1 MTARVEAVH
10 RSGDHRFSKQLESA
24 ITLVAGLGVVGDAHH
39 GAQVKHR
46 SRVAADPT
54 QPNLRQVHLL
64 NAELFERVGADGFDV
79 GPGDLGEN
87 ITTRGIDLVELPT
100 ATILA
105 IGDDALLA
113 VTGLRNPCGQIDGF
127 QDGLL
132 GAVRRRDEDGSV
144 IRLAGIMA
152 VVVRGGTIRPDDPIT
167 ISVPPEPHHRLER
180 V

>member
-1 MTARVEAVH
+1 MTALVEAVH
-10 RSGDHRFSKQLESA
+10 RSGDHHFSKRSEA
-24 ITLVAGLGVVGDAHH
+24 EIELVAGLGVVGDAHQ

-64 NAELFERVGADGFDV
+64 NAELFERVEAEGFEV
-79 GPGDLGEN
+79 RPGDLGEN
-87 ITTRGIDLVELPT
+87 ITTRGIDLVELP
-100 ATILA
+100 AAAILA
-105 IGDDALLA
+105 IGADTLLA

-132 GAVRRRDEDGSV
+132 GAVRRRDDDGSV
-144 IRLAGIMA
+144 TRLAGIMA
-152 VVVRGGTIRPDDPIT
+152 VVVRGGTIRPDDPIAV
-167 ISVPPEPHHRLER
+167 SFPPEPHHRLER